1 MNREMCLDE
10 AKKCVCTDRNQQY
23 GEPEQNFTVIAQL
36 WQAYLQATLKSDEVE
51 ILPNDVAMMMVLFK
65 AARVATAY
73 QAKADSF
80 VDMAGYAACGC
91 ELATGYSPFEAQT
104 ERNDG

>member
-1 MNREMCLDE
+1 MTRAECLDA
-10 AKKCVCTDRNQQY
+10 AKKCVCTDRNNQY

-36 WQAYLQATLKSDEVE
+36 WQTYLQATLKSDEVE
-51 ILPNDVAMMMVLFK
+51 ILPGDVAMMMVLFK

-73 QAKADSF
+73 QAKADNF

-91 ELATGYSPFEAQT
+91 ELATGQEP
-104 ERNDG
+104 

>member
-23 GEPEQNFTVIAQL
+23 GEPEQNFAVIAQL
-36 WQAYLQATLKSDEVE
+36 WQTYLQAAADEDIE
-51 ILPNDVAMMMVLFK
+51 ILPSDVATMMVLFK
-65 AARVATAY
+65 AGRVATAHP
-73 QAKADSF
+73 AKADSF

-91 ELATGYSPFEAQT
+91 ECATGREP
-104 ERNDG
+104 

>member
-23 GEPEQNFTVIAQL
+23 GEPEHNFAVIAQL
-36 WQAYLQATLKSDEVE
+36 WQTYLRAAADEDIE
-51 ILPNDVAMMMVLFK
+51 ILPCDVATMMVLFK
-65 AARVATAY
+65 VGRVATANVG
-73 QAKADSF
+73 KADSF

-91 ELATGYSPFEAQT
+91 ECATGRS
-104 ERNDG
+104 DG

>member
-23 GEPEQNFTVIAQL
+23 GEPEQNFAVIAQL
-36 WQAYLQATLKSDEVE
+36 WQAYLQAMLKSDEVE
-51 ILPNDVAMMMVLFK
+51 ILPNDVAMLMVLFK
-65 AARVATAY
+65 AARVATAH
-73 QAKADSF
+73 QAKTDSF

-91 ELATGYSPFEAQT
+91 ELATGKEL
-104 ERNDG
+104 

>member
-1 MNREMCLDE
+1 MNREMCLEE

-23 GEPEQNFTVIAQL
+23 GEPEQNFAVIAQL
-36 WQAYLQATLKSDEVE
+36 WQTYLQAALKSDEIE
-51 ILPNDVAMMMVLFK
+51 ILPGDVAMMMVLFK

>member
-23 GEPEQNFTVIAQL
+23 GEPEQNFAVIAQL
-36 WQAYLQATLKSDEVE
+36 WQTYLRAAADENIE
-51 ILPNDVAMMMVLFK
+51 ILPRDVATMMVLFK
-65 AARVATAY
+65 VGRVATADS
-73 QAKADSF
+73 AKADSF

-91 ELATGYSPFEAQT
+91 EIATGRS
-104 ERNDG
+104 DG

>member
-23 GEPEQNFTVIAQL
+23 GEPEHNFAVIAQL
-36 WQAYLQATLKSDEVE
+36 WQTYLRAADEDIE
-51 ILPNDVAMMMVLFK
+51 ILPCDVATMMVLFK
-65 AARVATAY
+65 VGRVATANVG
-73 QAKADSF
+73 KADSF

-91 ELATGYSPFEAQT
+91 EIATGRS
-104 ERNDG
+104 DG

>member
-36 WQAYLQATLKSDEVE
+36 WQAYLQATLKSDEIE
-51 ILPNDVAMMMVLFK
+51 ILPGDVAMMMVLFK
-65 AARVATAY
+65 TGRVATAKVG
-73 QAKADSF
+73 KADNF
-80 VDMAGYAACGC
+80 VDLAGYAACGC
-91 ELATGYSPFEAQT
+91 ELVT
-104 ERNDG
+104 ERTKNEDSKER

>member
-1 MNREMCLDE
+1 MTRAECLEE

-23 GEPEQNFTVIAQL
+23 GEPEQNFAVIAQL
-36 WQAYLQATLKSDEVE
+36 WQTYLQASLKIDDIE
-51 ILPNDVAMMMVLFK
+51 ILPTDVATMMVLFK
-65 AARVATAY
+65 AARVATEY

-91 ELATGYSPFEAQT
+91 ELATGKEP
-104 ERNDG
+104 

>member
-36 WQAYLQATLKSDEVE
+36 WQTYLQATLKSDEVE
-51 ILPNDVAMMMVLFK
+51 ILPNDVAIMMVLFK
-65 AARVATAY
+65 AARVATACP
-73 QAKADSF
+73 AKADSF

-91 ELATGYSPFEAQT
+91 ELATGKEL
-104 ERNDG
+104 

>member
-23 GEPEQNFTVIAQL
+23 GEPEQNFAVIARL
-36 WQAYLQATLKSDEVE
+36 WQTYLQAALKSDKIE
-51 ILPNDVAMMMVLFK
+51 ILPSDVATMMVLFK
-65 AARVATAY
+65 VGRVAPAY
-73 QAKADSF
+73 PKKADSF

-91 ELATGYSPFEAQT
+91 ECATGREP
-104 ERNDG
+104 

>member
-36 WQAYLQATLKSDEVE
+36 WQTYLQAATKKDDIE
-51 ILPNDVAMMMVLFK
+51 ILPSDVATMMVLFK
-65 AARVATAY
+65 AGRVATAY

-91 ELATGYSPFEAQT
+91 ELATGYSPFDAQT